1 MAEYNLWCI
10 LGKHVCYHWE
20 IFCLYLKCWEGNR
33 LILAIESECSCVYVS
48 LSQRHSH
55 YSLNTNTWKLMAITN
70 KSGKRRERLWKG
82 CLLKESSV
90 QLPAKHFLG
99 GWLDTFFLW
108 LTQQPEHR
116 ETRVA
121 RIRLWY
127 SFLKDEGEN
136 RRSLKKPGIQNM
148 LGFWKLA
155 RSWSKLPSRARDQR
169 KLTSINVSLNLSA
182 KARHICVRVSC

>member
-99 GWLDTFFLW
+99 GWLDTFFFFVADPAAWAPWDQSGKNPAVVQFLERW
-108 LTQQPEHR
+108 RR
-116 ETRVA
+116 EQVVLEEA
-121 RIRLWY
+121 WHSEYVRL
-127 SFLKDEGEN
+127 LKIGKE
-136 RRSLKKPGIQNM
+136 LK
-148 LGFWKLA
+148 
-155 RSWSKLPSRARDQR
+155 
-169 KLTSINVSLNLSA
+169 
-182 KARHICVRVSC
+182 